1 MIQPALTPQTPVRRI
16 LVIVVARF
24 GDTLLV
30 TPVLRRL
37 KAAYPDAE
45 LTVMAHHRRAEVLEH
60 LPFIDRLATISKR
73 SAPWRGRFGL
83 KHYDLAL
90 VYGDDSEFTDYAA
103 RVSRKVVA
111 FGSGSAAA
119 NVTLVPPPSQPT
131 PAQQERAM
139 LLAPL
144 GLAVDDWRLAYTV
157 TPAEAAKA
165 DAWVAGR
172 RLVGLQLQSFPAKA
186 YRDWPLGHFAELA
199 RRLLASYPD
208 VQLVL
213 LGGPEGRDAALK
225 LEAELASDRVSVL
238 AGTVT
243 MRENAAIMARLA
255 LYVGVDTGP
264 THLAGAL
271 GVPMVAMYHAFHPG
285 YLLAPLQHPALTVLE
300 HPEAGE
306 DARRDAPMADISV
319 DTVWAAVQQRLGD
332 D

>member
-1 MIQPALTPQTPVRRI
+1 MINRV

-45 LTVMAHHRRAEVLEH
+45 LTVLAHHRRAEVLEH
-60 LPFIDRLATISKR
+60 LPCIDKLGTLSKR
-73 SAPWRGRFGL
+73 GAPWRGRFGL
-83 KHYDLAL
+83 RRYDLAL
-90 VYGDDSEFTDYAA
+90 VYGDDREFIDYAA
-103 RVSRKVVA
+103 RVSRKVIA
-111 FGSGSAAA
+111 FGSGAAAA
-119 NVTLVPPPSQPT
+119 NVTLVPPPTVPT
-131 PAQQERAM
+131 PAQPERAM
-139 LLAPL
+139 LLDPL
-144 GLAVDDWRLAYTV
+144 GLTVDDWRLAYTV
-157 TPAEAAKA
+157 TPVEAARA

-186 YRDWPLGHFAELA
+186 YRDWPLAHFAELA
-199 RRLLASYPD
+199 RRLLATYPD
-208 VQLVL
+208 MQLVL

-225 LEAELASDRVSVL
+225 LEAELASARVSVL

-300 HPEAGE
+300 HPDAGE
-306 DARRDAPMADISV
+306 GARRDAPMADITV
-319 DTVWAAVQQRLGD
+319 DTVWAAVQKRLGD
-332 D
+332 A